1 MASRS
6 GAESHKLGTT
16 SSYSSAARK
25 ALALTAA
32 AVTLLPLPITY
43 FKILPT
49 YQVHGRFLLFYTPFL
64 CLLTL
69 SYLFYVR
76 DSLAR
81 AMFAD
86 VLDPP
91 PAPDP
96 YYQGSAG
103 ERVGRWFRR
112 VKGVIL
118 GILPVALVI
127 SSMYCVSRYLVA
139 FDRSTEEAAEIY
151 IEEVSIKEASIE
163 GASREGAGLARQKQ
177 RGKAPAE
184 PRRSRQRLL
193 PDSAPA
199 DSAPADT
206 LPLLGDLPAV
216 REYVLRTS
224 KMQDVPDVIELTGL
238 YFGVFVSLL
247 AAVTLMALKEYAKEA
262 MGFSEYEL
270 MFGRYHPSTDEERA
284 P

>member
-1 MASRS
+1 M
-6 GAESHKLGTT
+6 
-16 SSYSSAARK
+16 
-25 ALALTAA
+25 TAA

-43 FKILPT
+43 FQILPT

-81 AMFAD
+81 SMFAD

-96 YYQGSAG
+96 FYQEPMG
-103 ERVGRWFRR
+103 ERLGRWFRR
-112 VKGVIL
+112 FKGMIL
-118 GILPVALVI
+118 GILPVFLVI

-139 FDRSTEEAAEIY
+139 FDRSATRAAEIY
-151 IEEVSIKEASIE
+151 IEKASAVE
-163 GASREGAGLARQKQ
+163 GAESAREKQTAKSRTES
-177 RGKAPAE
+177 
-184 PRRSRQRLL
+184 RRSRQQPVL

-199 DSAPADT
+199 DSVPADA
-206 LPLLGDLPAV
+206 LPLLSDLPAV

-224 KMQDVPDVIELTGL
+224 KMQSIPEVLELTGL

-247 AAVTLMALKEYAKEA
+247 VAVTLMALKEYAKEA

-270 MFGRYHPSTDEERA
+270 MFGRYHPSTEDKRA
-284 P
+284 L

>member
-1 MASRS
+1 M
-6 GAESHKLGTT
+6 EPP
-16 SSYSSAARK
+16 SSYSAAARK
-25 ALALTAA
+25 ALGLTAA
-32 AVTLLPLPITY
+32 AVTLLPVPITY
-43 FKILPT
+43 FGILPT
-49 YQVHGRFLLFYTPFL
+49 YQVHGHFLLFYTPFL

-91 PAPDP
+91 PPPDP
-96 YYQGSAG
+96 YYQAPAG
-103 ERVGRWFRR
+103 ERIRRWFRR
-112 VKGVIL
+112 VKGIIL
-118 GILPVALVI
+118 GILPVLLVV

-139 FDRSTEEAAEIY
+139 FDRSVAKTAEIY
-151 IEEVSIKEASIE
+151 IDKAGPAEET
-163 GASREGAGLARQKQ
+163 GLAREKQ
-177 RGKAPAE
+177 RGKAPTE
-184 PRRSRQRLL
+184 PRRSRQPVL
-193 PDSAPA
+193 P

-206 LPLLGDLPAV
+206 LPLLADLPAV

-224 KMQDVPDVIELTGL
+224 KMEEVPEVIELTGL

-262 MGFSEYEL
+262 MGLSEYDL
-270 MFGRYHPSTDEERA
+270 MFGRYHPSNEDKSL